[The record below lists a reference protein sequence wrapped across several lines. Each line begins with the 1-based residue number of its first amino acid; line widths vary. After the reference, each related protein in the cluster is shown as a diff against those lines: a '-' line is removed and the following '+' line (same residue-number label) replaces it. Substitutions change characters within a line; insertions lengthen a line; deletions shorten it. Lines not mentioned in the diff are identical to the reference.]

1 MTQSSHSLASQYS
14 RALLRIKNK
23 KFFGMPIPDRP
34 LSREET
40 KSLTEA
46 DLNEMGVETQF
57 WPFYIR
63 IVWSVAKIALLFLF
77 ISISFGYGTSYFSGT
92 DYEISPVFQ
101 KALPLIGVAL
111 VAPIIVIVVSY
122 LWWYGSVAFDKLLGK
137 DDQGR

>member
-23 KFFGMPIPDRP
+23 KFLGIPIPDRP

-40 KSLTEA
+40 KNLTET
-46 DLNEMGVETQF
+46 DLEEMGFETQF

-63 IVWSVAKIALLFLF
+63 IFWSVVKIALLFLF
-77 ISISFGYGTSYFSGT
+77 ISILFGYGTSYFSGT
-92 DYEISPVFQ
+92 DYEISPILQ

-111 VAPIIVIVVSY
+111 VAPLIVMVVSY

-137 DDQGR
+137 DDQRR